1 MSTNASSQQ
10 KTLKKLNKMLDI
22 ADKTGS
28 TSELANI
35 NNTSNL
41 TTFDNNINNTD
52 ASIVYTPF
60 KDSEK
65 ENVIPASV
73 SNTSSEKKDDSIFSA
88 SLGKKMINVTKE
100 LPDIPSSAFSNT
112 SSQGMKPPVRNR
124 NRPQSLDASPLTAE
138 LNKSLNNISPPSSF
152 SKNTRLPLSPRKYDL
167 QKEKNKRQSLDDVQV
182 MLTEQIEELKS
193 IASGNKEEETNNNNN
208 NNSNKLNFFPQ
219 PPNSNGKNESPTG
232 TYSTDQFYSAA
243 NTLNESQEDESV
255 KSQEEENAEN
265 IGFIR
270 SSDLSIKKVDG
281 SIFVES
287 QRSPNKHLKQ
297 KEQEKYNGGENNNE
311 DEDYE
316 EYEDL
321 VEEEEEMNQTTN
333 KKKKNHTKRNLKSK
347 TNKFDVNTMEMLLSN
362 LDQVN
367 DFDNLAMRDEEKKY
381 LQLLVGN
388 LSKLTADMILD
399 PSKYDEGLRRL
410 KKAALALE
418 GF

>member
-1 MSTNASSQQ
+1 
-10 KTLKKLNKMLDI
+10 
-22 ADKTGS
+22 
-28 TSELANI
+28 
-35 NNTSNL
+35 
-41 TTFDNNINNTD
+41 
-52 ASIVYTPF
+52 
-60 KDSEK
+60 
-65 ENVIPASV
+65 
-73 SNTSSEKKDDSIFSA
+73 
-88 SLGKKMINVTKE
+88 MINVTKE
-100 LPDIPSSAFSNT
+100 LPDIPSSAASNT

-124 NRPQSLDASPLTAE
+124 NRPQSLDASPLVAE
-138 LNKSLNNISPPSSF
+138 LNKSLNNISPPSSP

-193 IASGNKEEETNNNNN
+193 IASGNEEEEETNN

-219 PPNSNGKNESPTG
+219 PPNANGKNESPTG

-243 NTLNESQEDESV
+243 NTLNESQEEESV
-255 KSQEEENAEN
+255 KSQEEKNAEN

-297 KEQEKYNGGENNNE
+297 KEQENYNSGAE
-311 DEDYE
+311 DEDDDE

-321 VEEEEEMNQTTN
+321 VEEEDKEEMNQTTN

-347 TNKFDVNTMEMLLSN
+347 TNKFDANTMEMLLSN